1 MADSAPA
8 YLSRLNPVRGPRF
21 QMLFAAIAPLL
32 MTGAFAERLR
42 FWPAFGLLVGWEALV
57 YYPVAHWSGPAPM

>member
-1 MADSAPA
+1 
-8 YLSRLNPVRGPRF
+8 
-21 QMLFAAIAPLL
+21 MLFAAIAPLL

-42 FWPAFGLLVGWEALV
+42 FWPAFGLLVGWEVLV